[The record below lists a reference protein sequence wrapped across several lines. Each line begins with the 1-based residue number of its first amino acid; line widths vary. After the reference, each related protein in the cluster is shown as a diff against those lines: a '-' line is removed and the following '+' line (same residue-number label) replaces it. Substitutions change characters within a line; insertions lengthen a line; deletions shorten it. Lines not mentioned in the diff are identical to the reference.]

1 MTTTGAKISGW
12 IRDSWTDEKMWI
24 CYRFVTNQEPVLL
37 PLLAKVC
44 LGKSGNINIY

>member
-1 MTTTGAKISGW
+1 MTTTGVKISGW
-12 IRDSWTDEKMWI
+12 VRDSLVDEMMWI

-44 LGKSGNINIY
+44 LGKSGNIKIY